1 MEPLDA
7 LRRIA
12 FLLERSGHP
21 TYRVKAFRT
30 AADVVVKHSAT
41 IEARARSASLRDLP
55 GIGDVTARVI
65 TEALTGGVPTYL
77 QNFWGRSTSRPRPS
91 RCRF

>member
-12 FLLERSGHP
+12 FLLERSGQP

-55 GIGDVTARVI
+55 GIGD
-65 TEALTGGVPTYL
+65 ALQQFQETI
-77 QNFWGRSTSRPRPS
+77 GRIDVLELDVKVLVEHPLHH
-91 RCRF
+91 FFLA